1 MSSPLAAASE
11 KLSAPAPHEHAHISS
26 PYTDFF
32 TNLVHPVAQPLA
44 ATFERFHNFKEYYGL
59 VQPGTVEGLTRD
71 VNNTLMSNYF
81 FEGARADLSKVVSP
95 NPAFQ
100 ITHSFQLGQK
110 SNYTLGTVFANANTF
125 LHGQWDPSTGGV
137 NMRANQTWSASD
149 ITKIQGQLSSTPG
162 QTMFQ
167 IEHDHIGPHYS
178 LNLKSINPSPLDGT
192 GLHFVSLIHSVS
204 PRLAL
209 GFESI
214 IQRTTPNDF
223 IPATSY
229 LLKYTSSPDAAT
241 KAESLLPPAP
251 GTAAVP
257 TAPFTPSWAATA
269 QLQPSGNIQAT
280 YFHKLSDK
288 VDVAL
293 DLQTMIQPASFMGP
307 AKRDALA
314 SLGAKYEFRMATF
327 RGQIDSAGKVGM
339 LLEQRFTPA
348 FAFLV
353 GGEIDHAKNTSRF
366 GVGVMIES
374 STMTP
379 EEMVAAGMIPPQ

>member
-1 MSSPLAAASE
+1 MSTPHAASSEKPGVSALHDHAHPSSPF
-11 KLSAPAPHEHAHISS
+11 
-26 PYTDFF
+26 TDFF
-32 TNLVHPVAQPLA
+32 TNLVHPVAAPLA
-44 ATFERFHNFKEYYGL
+44 STFERFHNFKEYYGL

-71 VNNTLMSNYF
+71 VSTTLMSNVF
-81 FEGARADLSKVVSP
+81 FEGARADLSKVISP

-110 SNYTLGTVFANANTF
+110 SNYSVNTIFANASTF
-125 LHGQWDPSTGGV
+125 LMGQWEPSTGGV
-137 NMRANQTWSASD
+137 NVRANQTWSPSD
-149 ITKIQGQLSSTPG
+149 ITKVQAQLSSSPG
-162 QTMFQ
+162 QTMCQF
-167 IEHDHIGPHYS
+167 EHDHIGPHYS
-178 LNLKSINPSPLDGT
+178 LNLKTINPSIADGN
-192 GLHFVSLIHSVS
+192 GLYFVSLLHSLS
-204 PRLAL
+204 SRLAL
-209 GFESI
+209 GFETI
-214 IQRTTPNDF
+214 IQRSSPTEI

-241 KAESLLPPAP
+241 KALSLLPPSTPGAAAP
-251 GTAAVP
+251 Q
-257 TAPFTPSWAATA
+257 APFTPSWAATA

-288 VDVAL
+288 VDVAV
-293 DLQTMIQPASFMGP
+293 DLQTMFQPASFMGP

-314 SLGAKYEFRMATF
+314 SFGAKYEFRAATF
-327 RGQIDSAGKVGM
+327 RAQVDSAGKVGM

-348 FAFLV
+348 FVFLV
-353 GGEIDHAKNTSRF
+353 GGEIDHAKNSSRF